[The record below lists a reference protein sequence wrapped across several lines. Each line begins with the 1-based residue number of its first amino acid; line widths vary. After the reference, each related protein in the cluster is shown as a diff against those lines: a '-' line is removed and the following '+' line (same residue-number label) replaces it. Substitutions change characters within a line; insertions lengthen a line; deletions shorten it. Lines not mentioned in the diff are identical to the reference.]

1 VRLAGYRPASAE
13 TLQADGWRTDF
24 HRLDGPLDR
33 IARAD
38 GVRRDAFVTP
48 AEPAFASAADTAMD
62 PAEPVL
68 VVRTDDGVS
77 AWPLALLLRPELVV
91 SHVGERPVAVTFC
104 SLCGTAR
111 VWDRR
116 LDDEVLD
123 LAVSGLLL
131 DGNSLLW
138 DRGTESLWRQDDG
151 RCVAGSHA
159 GRSLTELPSM
169 TLSFGELRRARP
181 DAAVMRDTPDDA
193 TPGGRRP
200 GDNASPPAP
209 FDVLAADD
217 IARGEP
223 PAWMTVA
230 CANPLEPMLAL
241 PGGDVA
247 VAGPAVEH
255 RGDVVVFRDAS
266 CASPYRDAAGSAG
279 PVTGSA
285 TVFRRDVDGRALT
298 FQVDA
303 DGSLRDAETGS
314 RWNPLGEATAGP
326 LAGRR
331 LTPAPA
337 RSGFRF
343 AVRTGS
349 P

>member
-1 VRLAGYRPASAE
+1 
-13 TLQADGWRTDF
+13 
-24 HRLDGPLDR
+24 
-33 IARAD
+33 
-38 GVRRDAFVTP
+38 
-48 AEPAFASAADTAMD
+48 
-62 PAEPVL
+62 
-68 VVRTDDGVS
+68 
-77 AWPLALLLRPELVV
+77 
-91 SHVGERPVAVTFC
+91 
-104 SLCGTAR
+104 
-111 VWDRR
+111 
-116 LDDEVLD
+116 
-123 LAVSGLLL
+123 
-131 DGNSLLW
+131 
-138 DRGTESLWRQDDG
+138 
-151 RCVAGSHA
+151 
-159 GRSLTELPSM
+159 
-169 TLSFGELRRARP
+169 
-181 DAAVMRDTPDDA
+181 MRDTPDDA

-209 FDVLAADD
+209 FDVFSADD
-217 IARGEP
+217 ITRGEP

-241 PGGDVA
+241 SDGTVPVT
-247 VAGPAVEH
+247 VAGDAVEQ

-285 TVFRRDVDGRALT
+285 TVFRRDVDGRRLT
-298 FQVDA
+298 FQADA

-314 RWNPLGEATAGP
+314 RWNLLGEATAGP

-343 AVRTGS
+343 AVRTGR